1 MTFPEEARMLCGFGV
16 DRKGQRVAIKPLLYT
31 GKKVPMWKEYEEEV
45 NKALKRVRSSAEWC

>member
-1 MTFPEEARMLCGFGV
+1 MLCGFGV